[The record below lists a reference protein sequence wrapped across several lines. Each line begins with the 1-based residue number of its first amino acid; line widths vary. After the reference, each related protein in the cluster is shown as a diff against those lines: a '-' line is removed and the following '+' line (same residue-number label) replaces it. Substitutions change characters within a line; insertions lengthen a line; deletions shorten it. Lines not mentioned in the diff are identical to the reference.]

1 MATIKYSAF
10 VGSGRR
16 SVFIDF
22 SKYLFSWQYQHSNG
36 YIHVH
41 IYSTG
46 LEEVGGKGERRRGGG
61 GKQLYSWP
69 KGTICTRGKQIGC
82 ELWPW
87 KLARQTFVGF
97 ATASGVAVAKT
108 LDLLNSF

>member
-41 IYSTG
+41 IYSSG

-61 GKQLYSWP
+61 G
-69 KGTICTRGKQIGC
+69 
-82 ELWPW
+82 
-87 KLARQTFVGF
+87 
-97 ATASGVAVAKT
+97 
-108 LDLLNSF
+108 NSFIAGQKEPSAPEVNR